1 MFSSR
6 QGGGYTIGAVPTAE
20 VWLGADTKSA
30 GAARRFLIDTLA
42 SWGALSYG
50 DDAVLLLSEL
60 VANAALHAR
69 TRMAV
74 RVELRPES
82 LLVSVTDS
90 SPVQPSLR
98 HYSKEATTGRGLAL
112 VDRLAHRWGVD
123 PNADGSKT
131 VWAELGADPARLRGD
146 GGVVDGRQGPGTR
159 TPQTRTRPGGA
170 PKATNLFSAA

>member
-1 MFSSR
+1 
-6 QGGGYTIGAVPTAE
+6 
-20 VWLGADTKSA
+20 LGADTKSA
-30 GAARRFLIDTLA
+30 GTARRFLIDTLA
-42 SWGALSYG
+42 GWDASSYG

-74 RVELRPES
+74 RIELRAES
-82 LLVSVTDS
+82 LRLSVTDS

-112 VDRLAHRWGVD
+112 VDRLAQRWGVD

-131 VWAELGADPARLRGD
+131 VWAVLGADPARRRGD
-146 GGVVDGRQGPGTR
+146 GVVADGQQGPGR
-159 TPQTRTRPGGA
+159 RAPQTRAKPGGA
-170 PKATNLFSAA
+170 PKALNLSWAV